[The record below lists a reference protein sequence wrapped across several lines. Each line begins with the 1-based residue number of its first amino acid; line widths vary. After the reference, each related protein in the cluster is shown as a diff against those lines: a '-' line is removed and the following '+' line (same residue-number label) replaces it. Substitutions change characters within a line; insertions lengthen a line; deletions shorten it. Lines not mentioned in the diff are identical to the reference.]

1 MDGFPAPL
9 AGGLLLSFATSSL
22 LIDQGRILGCSGV
35 AHATQAASTK
45 RLLSLFSANG
55 PTRADADGKDESWK
69 TASVLG
75 LVAGGYAL
83 SSLRGPLESLV
94 GQPIFDGAVH
104 GVLRP
109 LMAGLA
115 VGFGTK
121 VSPPFSLGCRRMFIA
136 ERLYMTSSLV
146 VALQGIC

>member
-1 MDGFPAPL
+1 MDGLPAPL

-45 RLLSLFSANG
+45 RLLSLFSTNSSSSD
-55 PTRADADGKDESWK
+55 TNGKDESWK

-83 SSLRGPLESLV
+83 SSLRGPLELLV

-104 GVLRP
+104 GMLRP
-109 LMAGLA
+109 LIAGLA

-121 VSPPFSLGCRRMFIA
+121 VSPPFSLWCRRMFVD
-136 ERLYMTSSLV
+136 ERLHINSSLV
-146 VALQGIC
+146 VVLQGIC